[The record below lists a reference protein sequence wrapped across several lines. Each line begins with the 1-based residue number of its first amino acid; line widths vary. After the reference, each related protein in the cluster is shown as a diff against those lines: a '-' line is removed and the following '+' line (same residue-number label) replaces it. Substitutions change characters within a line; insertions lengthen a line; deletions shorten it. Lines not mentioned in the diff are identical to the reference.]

1 MSVHPPGCF
10 SKATIQVRGPRS
22 LNTGAA
28 LPSMKSPAML
38 SMLPSVAKLRSR
50 FELVNGL
57 AVLMTKLTVR
67 CPEAAHTTCDRET
80 QAKAFC
86 TVHFLVPVA
95 PVDLTFR
102 FFMTR
107 SGRYL
112 RRARTPFV
120 SLKKGDQDALQGQGP
135 AVSLTSTFEHVPCQ
149 PWTTDSRI
157 LEPWNLVTSQPW
169 GPKFSIRDSGS
180 LEQKQHKPRSLAV
193 PKAVA

>member
-1 MSVHPPGCF
+1 M
-10 SKATIQVRGPRS
+10 
-22 LNTGAA
+22 
-28 LPSMKSPAML
+28 
-38 SMLPSVAKLRSR
+38 
-50 FELVNGL
+50 NGL

-120 SLKKGDQDALQGQGP
+120 SLKKETRTPSKVKGP
-135 AVSLTSTFEHVPCQ
+135 PFLSRARLSMCLASLGRQIQES
-149 PWTTDSRI
+149 W
-157 LEPWNLVTSQPW
+157 
-169 GPKFSIRDSGS
+169 S
-180 LEQKQHKPRSLAV
+180 LGT
-193 PKAVA
+193 